1 MPAELVLAV
10 VAAADLCLKYGKALA
25 VVYRDIKGAE
35 EGVRSKLLLVEAIW
49 SKTATQVDFL
59 KRVAGVLEEEHCR
72 IHLEIL
78 QVLQGKLT
86 ISISKIESVVKGGSS
101 GSEVKRWKY
110 ARLREAIDDSIS
122 ELQQWQSIF
131 DPTWY
136 LILRMGNRFID
147 DELSKQS
154 DELAVETLSLQTSST
169 SSSGNSALASA
180 QDLRHTLKGD
190 GGSVMHISLPENGL
204 EWETAREVE
213 YSTTVLVKRQGSD
226 RVFAV
231 DTISCRAEYDILRVR
246 TDAEGLAKKLKRD
259 DIGIFGLL
267 SCKGVVKRKDADTR
281 RLASLGLVFQLPSIF
296 HSTAATPVSLRS
308 HLLRERSFSVSRVL
322 DVAKQ
327 LARAVS
333 FVHTVDFVHKNI
345 RPETILVFPD
355 HDSGSPSELGAA
367 FLLGFDSFRNI
378 NFHTLKMGDEAW
390 ERNLYRHPSRQ
401 GLHAQEAY
409 IMQHDVYSLGVC
421 LLEIGLWDSFVQ
433 YGSPLD
439 DETKREK
446 VPVPGR
452 RLSDGLES
460 VLCEDGDI
468 AGKMKVKDELVSLAR
483 SRLPLCMGNRYAAV
497 VVTCLTCLDEDTEE
511 FMGEDMQDEDGI
523 LVGVRF
529 IEKVLVRLGE
539 IVI

>member
-10 VAAADLCLKYGKALA
+10 VAAADLCLKYGKALTI
-25 VVYRDIKGAE
+25 VYRDIKGAE

-49 SKTATQVDFL
+49 SKTATQVNFL
-59 KRVAGVLEEEHCR
+59 KRVASVLEEEHCR

-78 QVLQGKLT
+78 QVLQGKLN

-154 DELAVETLSLQTSST
+154 DELAVETFSLQTSST

-190 GGSVMHISLPENGL
+190 GGSAMHISLPENGL

-226 RVFAV
+226 KVFAV

-281 RLASLGLVFQLPSIF
+281 RLASLSLVFQLPSTF
-296 HSTAATPVSLRS
+296 HNTAATPVSLRT

-355 HDSGSPSELGAA
+355 HDSGSPSELGSA

-401 GLHAQEAY
+401 GLQAQEAY

-439 DETKREK
+439 DETKGEK

-460 VLCEDGDI
+460 VLSEDGDI

-483 SRLPLCMGNRYAAV
+483 SRLPLCMGSRYAAV

-511 FMGEDMQDEDGI
+511 FRGEDMQDEDGI